1 MRKEIQLP
9 KEVIDELQKLAD
21 ADMRSIKS
29 YMEKVLI
36 LHTQE
41 RWTKKNKNK

>member
-9 KEVIDELQKLAD
+9 KDVIDALQKLAD

-36 LHTQE
+36 LHTQAGG
-41 RWTKKNKNK
+41 KKSKK